1 MPNTASDLLIGRLID
16 WGVDTVFGLPGDGI
30 DGIMEALRKKRV
42 GVTLFRDV
50 VHETDFAAAAS
61 GVLGE
66 VKEKIGGLVG
76 RDDSH
81 SE

>member
-50 VHETDFAAAAS
+50 VHEADFAAAPS